1 MITPDTPSQ
10 PYDPIRSLQQKK
22 GAGPFWRHINDN
34 ILYCLH
40 KPIRN
45 ISLIDRVKDDALL
58 NSFFI
63 RLLTEGTKTALVLSS
78 FTDKGKN
85 HWLYVKTQYRVCRVE
100 ESAKIILKALGQE
113 RSVYDEWLGIT
124 HEDILCRFLFKLMVL
139 QTPTEELTT
148 ILSLQPTITA
158 AELAALKTRTL
169 FQALIAVVVAI
180 IQHPVVQAITSFFI
194 YVIFR
199 IILNKITGGITY
211 GTYYFSS
218 YDDDDDVRLDSLL
231 YKQSKRSASFIGQ
244 LAENIAK
251 KFDSFHDE
259 NIRQQLSIAEECWV
273 LLAKNSR

>member
-1 MITPDTPSQ
+1 MITLETPSQ

-45 ISLIDRVKDDALL
+45 ISLIDRIKDDALL

-100 ESAKIILKALGQE
+100 ESAQIILKALGQE
-113 RSVYDEWLGIT
+113 RSVYDKWLGIT
-124 HEDILCRFLFKLMVL
+124 HEEILCRFLFKVMVL

-148 ILSLQPTITA
+148 ILSLKPDITA

-169 FQALIAVVVAI
+169 FQLLIAGIVAI

-199 IILNKITGGITY
+199 IILDRITGGITF
-211 GTYYFSS
+211 TMNHLSS
-218 YDDDDDVRLDSLL
+218 YEDDISFETLL
-231 YKQSKRSASFIGQ
+231 YKQSERSAAFFSG
-244 LAENIAK
+244 LAENIAT
-251 KFDSFHDE
+251 KFDTFHDE
-259 NIRQQLSIAEECWV
+259 KIWQQLQDVEDCWV